1 MVDGGRSP
9 RILRRVGDDGGVENK
24 SSRGSRVMGIGVMI
38 LEV

>member
-9 RILRRVGDDGGVENK
+9 RISRRVGDDGGVENN
-24 SSRGSRVMGIGVMI
+24 SSRGSRVMGIGVTT